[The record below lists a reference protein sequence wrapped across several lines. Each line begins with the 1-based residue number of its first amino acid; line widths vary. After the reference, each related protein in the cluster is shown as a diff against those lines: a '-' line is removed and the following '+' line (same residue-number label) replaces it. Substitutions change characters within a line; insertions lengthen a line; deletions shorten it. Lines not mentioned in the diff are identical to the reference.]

1 MSMLHKAIQNRWC
14 RQALAVAATLLYAI
28 GVNWFIVPTGL
39 YPGGLLGFLNAL
51 GVDRLGLCT
60 VPCPVQALGK
70 GGYALAI
77 QLPCLAHDGGPI
89 KLFHN
94 ALSFFG

>member
-1 MSMLHKAIQNRWC
+1 MDEYRLKQGLCAMFHH
-14 RQALAVAATLLYAI
+14 
-28 GVNWFIVPTGL
+28 VPGDFPACPCVHRL
-39 YPGGLLGFLNAL
+39 GHPGGLLGFLNAL

-70 GGYALAI
+70 GGYALAL
-77 QLPCLAHDGGPI
+77 QLPCLAHDGGQI

>member
-1 MSMLHKAIQNRWC
+1 MLHH
-14 RQALAVAATLLYAI
+14 
-28 GVNWFIVPTGL
+28 VPGGFPACPSVHRL
-39 YPGGLLGFLNAL
+39 GYPGGLLGFLDAL

-70 GGYALAI
+70 GGNALSI
-77 QLPCLAHDGGPI
+77 QLPCLAHDGGQI